1 MQINEQKYFLNNVW
15 NIENLYY
22 LCISF
27 GRKLVLWL
35 ASRVILTKF
44 AVGVDENI
52 EQGASLQEVL

>member
-1 MQINEQKYFLNNVW
+1 MQINEQKYFLKNVW

-35 ASRVILTKF
+35 VPRVILTRF

-52 EQGASLQEVL
+52 EQGASLRKFF